1 MASPAEIAR
10 VLPETLPDDFVEWDS
25 GDSSAKRPVESG
37 AREAGRTLDATPK
50 HTGQLAEPKAQ
61 TATEPKTVSLPMPT
75 NVSPDREV
83 QSRGLTAIAMAVD
96 KKPLSPAQMPA
107 NIHGTRDVF
116 FAPVRPKANPTGSLW
131 NASFNL
137 STKVDGPLSALSPLA
152 PTGVADDEA
161 FLGQL
166 KAIGTVL
173 NTQPISTSQK
183 RGPAPAVNEVS
194 PPQISPAHIQSSDAA
209 PLRWPAKPVEV
220 TATVDGANLSG
231 SSPFQFGFV
240 KSEADQ
246 ENLDRKKFIRVA
258 AIGATVALVVF
269 LGFRLLSPGKPTLA
283 KQTVEVRSADAAATA
298 ETHETSSS
306 AETGGDKLL
315 MTGKPQQAA
324 NPSNAAR
331 PQADLAPQVDS
342 QSMND
347 QLTASP
353 LIPRDIKT
361 KAKED
366 APPPPS
372 FAAANADDLGNNGT
386 IGALLSEQSK
396 PSVHYA
402 PDAPTI
408 LSAAAAEKLLI
419 QRKAPVYPP
428 KAWKYYVS
436 GKVALEA
443 IVSKT
448 GTVKSLKVLSGKP
461 EFEQA
466 SLEAVRNWHYKPYL
480 VNNEPV
486 EFQTT
491 INLTFDA
498 NK

>member
-1 MASPAEIAR
+1 
-10 VLPETLPDDFVEWDS
+10 
-25 GDSSAKRPVESG
+25 
-37 AREAGRTLDATPK
+37 
-50 HTGQLAEPKAQ
+50 
-61 TATEPKTVSLPMPT
+61 
-75 NVSPDREV
+75 
-83 QSRGLTAIAMAVD
+83 
-96 KKPLSPAQMPA
+96 
-107 NIHGTRDVF
+107 
-116 FAPVRPKANPTGSLW
+116 
-131 NASFNL
+131 
-137 STKVDGPLSALSPLA
+137 
-152 PTGVADDEA
+152 
-161 FLGQL
+161 
-166 KAIGTVL
+166 
-173 NTQPISTSQK
+173 
-183 RGPAPAVNEVS
+183 
-194 PPQISPAHIQSSDAA
+194 
-209 PLRWPAKPVEV
+209 
-220 TATVDGANLSG
+220 
-231 SSPFQFGFV
+231 
-240 KSEADQ
+240 
-246 ENLDRKKFIRVA
+246 
-258 AIGATVALVVF
+258 
-269 LGFRLLSPGKPTLA
+269 LSPGKPTLA
-283 KQTVEVRSADAAATA
+283 KQTVEIRSADAAATA
-298 ETHETSSS
+298 ETHETSPS
-306 AETGGDKLL
+306 AETGDDKLL
-315 MTGKPQQAA
+315 MTSKPQQAA

-386 IGALLSEQSK
+386 IGALLSVQSK
-396 PSVHYA
+396 PAVHYA

-466 SLEAVRNWHYKPYL
+466 SLEAVRNWRYKPYL